1 MPLTS
6 RAVVQ
11 VTLWL
16 CLALMLT
23 GCGINN
29 IPTLDEKVKS
39 AWAQV
44 ENQYQRRADLVPNL
58 VETVKGF
65 AAQEQE
71 TLTAVIEARSRATS
85 INIDADSLDDPE
97 KLQQFQQAQGQLT
110 GALSRLMAVSER
122 YPELKS
128 NQNFLALQSQLEG
141 TENRIAVARRDF
153 IQAVEAY
160 NTEIRTFPGRL
171 WHGLLYSDMP
181 IRETFEATAENADQA
196 PEVEFQ

>member
-1 MPLTS
+1 MLPRPMPMPLTS

-85 INIDADSLDDPE
+85 A
-97 KLQQFQQAQGQLT
+97 
-110 GALSRLMAVSER
+110 
-122 YPELKS
+122 
-128 NQNFLALQSQLEG
+128 
-141 TENRIAVARRDF
+141 
-153 IQAVEAY
+153 
-160 NTEIRTFPGRL
+160 
-171 WHGLLYSDMP
+171 
-181 IRETFEATAENADQA
+181 
-196 PEVEFQ
+196 